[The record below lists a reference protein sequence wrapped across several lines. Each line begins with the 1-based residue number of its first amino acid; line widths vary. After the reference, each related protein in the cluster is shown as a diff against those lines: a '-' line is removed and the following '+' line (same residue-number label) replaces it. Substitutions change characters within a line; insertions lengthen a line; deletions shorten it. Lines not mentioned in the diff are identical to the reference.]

1 MNNEVYLEYDEVD
14 LVYDGVCLSLRVYV
28 TPGCGWNVVWGGD
41 CAEHYTGTGD
51 WQYISHGDSP
61 IRCVHIL
68 AEDGGEIIGIGV
80 GGDECSW
87 SKIDV
92 SRCPSLRYFMN
103 NRAEALDV
111 SCNPLLKEL
120 DCQNGTFGALD
131 LSANPELEKLTCNW
145 CKDLTALN
153 LSQNLAL
160 RELDI
165 CFSGIKRLGLHNR
178 SVLQQVV
185 MEDVELDERSEKYL
199 LQILERNGGEV
210 RKKMYDF

>member
-1 MNNEVYLEYDEVD
+1 MNNEVYLEYE
-14 LVYDGVCLSLRVYV
+14 GVCPYLRVYV
-28 TPGCGWNVVWGGD
+28 TPGCGWNVVWGD

-51 WQYISHGDSP
+51 WQSISHGDSP

-68 AEDGGEIIGIGV
+68 AEDGGEIIGIDV
-80 GGDECSW
+80 GGPFWPTCSW

-103 NRAEALDV
+103 ERAEALDV

-131 LSANPELEKLTCNW
+131 LSANPELEKLTCNR

-153 LSQNLAL
+153 LSRNLAL

-165 CFSGIKRLGLHNR
+165 CFSAIKRLGLHNR